1 MSYCIVTQGNSE
13 EVGDFLSS
21 RDQITGSE
29 EAERNTTK
37 MRNFYKNEWH
47 HKFKSKIV
55 AFLICPIYQVTT
67 RRKEIVIFTSNSP
80 KQVSQCLRK
89 L

>member
-21 RDQITGSE
+21 RDQTTGNE

-55 AFLICPIYQVTT
+55 AV
-67 RRKEIVIFTSNSP
+67 
-80 KQVSQCLRK
+80 LRYAQYTK
-89 L
+89 